1 MATRRRITVSEFE
14 ARAAATDQLNPC
26 DTETPLLGLV
36 GEVGS
41 LLSALKKKH
50 RDKDAFFGYH
60 EAVVEELGDVLWYI
74 SRVAQHGGT
83 SLAEALARA
92 AGTTA
97 EPAALRFD
105 DLGVSDN
112 ADQRTFEVSLLRLA
126 GEAGDLAKR
135 FAEGA
140 YRHNVD
146 SLRGDLVKLLR
157 PLVQAAKAEAVSLE
171 EAALHNI
178 YKTEDRWPTD
188 RLFPIPKDQL
198 LHIDEQLPRKMRVL
212 IYERE
217 VDGTK
222 FVFQKIGGVLLG
234 DRLTD
239 NHLPPDDYRFHDV
252 FHFAHAAVLGWSPT
266 TRALLK
272 IKRKSQKEVDEN
284 QDGARA
290 NLIEEGLTTWIFET
304 AKRHRFFEN
313 TPKLGFDLLKGVK
326 RFVRGYEAEE
336 LPMWLWES
344 AILQGYAVF
353 RELREKRSGA
363 VVTDM
368 ERRSIWFERM
378 TDDERRLCGLEPC
391 C

>member
-1 MATRRRITVSEFE
+1 MATKWRITVSEFE
-14 ARAAATDQLNPC
+14 ARAAATDQLNPR
-26 DTETPLLGLV
+26 DSETPLLGLV

-50 RDKDAFFGYH
+50 RDKDGFFGYH

-83 SLAEALARA
+83 SLAEALARV

-97 EPAALRFD
+97 EPEVLRFD
-105 DLGVSDN
+105 DLGVSDI

-126 GEAGDLAKR
+126 GEAGGLAKR

-157 PLVQAAKAEAVSLE
+157 PLVQAAEAEAVSLE
-171 EAALHNI
+171 EAALHNMD
-178 YKTEDRWPTD
+178 KTEDRWPTD
-188 RLFPIPKDQL
+188 RLFPAPRDQL

-272 IKRKSQKEVDEN
+272 IKR
-284 QDGARA
+284 R
-290 NLIEEGLTTWIFET
+290 
-304 AKRHRFFEN
+304 AKR
-313 TPKLGFDLLKGVK
+313 
-326 RFVRGYEAEE
+326 
-336 LPMWLWES
+336 
-344 AILQGYAVF
+344 
-353 RELREKRSGA
+353 RSMR
-363 VVTDM
+363 T
-368 ERRSIWFERM
+368 RM
-378 TDDERRLCGLEPC
+378 VLVPT
-391 C
+391 

>member
-1 MATRRRITVSEFE
+1 MATKWRITVSEFE
-14 ARAAATDQLNPC
+14 ARAAATDQLNPR
-26 DTETPLLGLV
+26 DSETPLLGLV

-50 RDKDAFFGYH
+50 RDKDGFFGYH

-83 SLAEALARA
+83 SLAEALARV
-92 AGTTA
+92 AGTTVA
-97 EPAALRFD
+97 PEVLRFD

-146 SLRGDLVKLLR
+146 ALRGDLVKLLR
-157 PLVQAAKAEAVSLE
+157 PLMRAANAEAVSLE
-171 EAALHNI
+171 EAALHNMD
-178 YKTEDRWPTD
+178 KTEDRWPTN
-188 RLFPIPKDQL
+188 RQFQIPKDEG
-198 LHIDEQLPRKMRVL
+198 LHIDEQLPRKMRIL

-217 VDGTK
+217 VNGTK
-222 FVFQKIGGVLLG
+222 FVFQKMGSVLVG

-368 ERRSIWFERM
+368 EQRSIWFERM
-378 TDDERRLCGLEPC
+378 TDDERRLCGLLAYC
-391 C
+391 